1 MANKTKPKVYF
12 PAIDEAFAVYQLRT
26 GKTLEDIARCL
37 HMTYNTFTAKRKGE
51 GEFTFTEILHVCN
64 LLGLTLEAAARDAV
78 ITYPD
83 GTRSV
88 LA

>member
-1 MANKTKPKVYF
+1 MANKTKPRVYF
-12 PAIDEAFAVYQLRT
+12 PAVDEAFAVYQLRT
-26 GKTLEDIARCL
+26 GKTLEDIAKQL
-37 HMTYNTFTAKRKGE
+37 HMAYNTFTAKRRGE

-64 LLGLTLEAAARDAV
+64 LLGLTLEEAAQDAV

-83 GTRSV
+83 GTRTV